1 MITRYQIQ
9 PRGNM
14 QVTTDDQ
21 ANWIRVSAPL
31 PQELQTLATTY
42 GLPATYLA
50 AATDQH
56 ENARVEGLNP
66 ADQVPG
72 LIVLRYPVETTSETG
87 FDQYNT
93 VPMTMILLN
102 DRVITITHDPLQAF
116 DDLAQQKLSPK
127 PEVCTGSPVVGAA
140 SIRDCNGQAE

>member
-14 QVTTDDQ
+14 QVATDDQ

-42 GLPATYLA
+42 GLPATY
-50 AATDQH
+50 QH

-102 DRVITITHDPLQAF
+102 DPVITITHDPLQAF
-116 DDLAQQKLSPK
+116 DDLAQQLAFP
-127 PEVCTGSPVVGAA
+127 
-140 SIRDCNGQAE
+140 

>member
-102 DRVITITHDPLQAF
+102 DRVITITHDPL
-116 DDLAQQKLSPK
+116 
-127 PEVCTGSPVVGAA
+127 EPV
-140 SIRDCNGQAE
+140 